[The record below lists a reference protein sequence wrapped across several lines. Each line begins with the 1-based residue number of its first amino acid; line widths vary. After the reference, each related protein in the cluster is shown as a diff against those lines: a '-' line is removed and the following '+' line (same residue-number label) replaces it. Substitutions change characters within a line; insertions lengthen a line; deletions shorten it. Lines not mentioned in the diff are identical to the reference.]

1 MKRILAV
8 LTAALSLN
16 AFAEAPKEP
25 VQLAG
30 SYDPKAPSISVQG
43 LGNRILDVATS
54 AKYFVTTRNGTEYA
68 YTFKRLGSND
78 VKYIGKQSD
87 IQGLV
92 FIEVVGYVDG
102 LKLNSQLSTYR
113 QSKYA
118 NAIWIQKFD
127 RDEKKPYQFNI
138 GLSADNKLVLINGIN
153 NVIYMSPS
161 DAIVEHKTNKEKNK
175 DLVF

>member
-1 MKRILAV
+1 MKRIFATLA
-8 LTAALSLN
+8 AALSLN
-16 AFAEAPKEP
+16 AFAEAPEEP
-25 VQLAG
+25 VQLAA

-43 LGNRILDVATS
+43 LGNKILDVATS
-54 AKYFVTTRNGTEYA
+54 AKYFATTRNGTEYA
-68 YTFKRLGSND
+68 YAFKRLGSND

-92 FIEVVGYVDG
+92 FIEVTGYVDG

-127 RDEKKPYQFNI
+127 RDEKKPCQFNV
-138 GLSADNKLVLINGIN
+138 GLSADNKLVLINGVN
-153 NVIYMSPS
+153 NVVYMSPS
-161 DAIVEHKTNKEKNK
+161 AKIVEHKTNKEKNK